1 MHVKESRLAART
13 AGAVRATMTFVVFA
27 VCTGVAL
34 AGFAPPAF
42 ADTDT
47 DTGTGTVPS
56 APCVVTAKACVDLT
70 TQRAWLMN
78 AGAVTRGPVPIGSGG
93 PGEET
98 PTGTFKVLSKD
109 KNHKSAEQGGTPMPY
124 SVFFAPGGV
133 AFHGGDL
140 RKASAG
146 CVHMQ
151 DVDAIAFFNTLQIGD
166 QVQVLAT
173 PPPRPRPRRRQP
185 PPTSSPAPALP
196 TLNLPSRPRN

>member
-1 MHVKESRLAART
+1 MHVKETGLAART

-27 VCTGVAL
+27 VCAGAAL
-34 AGFAPPAF
+34 AGLASPAF
-42 ADTDT
+42 AAVDLVP
-47 DTGTGTVPS
+47 GT
-56 APCVVTAKACVDLT
+56 PCDITAKACVDLT
-70 TQRAWLMN
+70 TQRAWLIH
-78 AGAVTRGPVPIGSGG
+78 AGAVTRGPVPVGSGG
-93 PGEET
+93 PGQET

-151 DVDAIAFFNTLQIGD
+151 DIDAIAFFDTLQIGD
-166 QVQVLAT
+166 QVQVRAT
-173 PPPRPRPRRRQP
+173 PPPRPRPKRQSP
-185 PPTSSPAPALP
+185 PSTSPAPALP
-196 TLNLPSRPRN
+196 HLNLPSRPRN